1 MNDSSG
7 DNWLN
12 PFDDELYIIDE
23 DDSLNSSPANGLKQ
37 GVNEGD
43 NDGEN
48 FVDVDEMFETG
59 NDSKKN
65 SDVEVKVM
73 KRITELSADD
83 IRGMDFSSEE
93 EACEFYSKYARIRG
107 FSPRKDDV
115 YKDDDGKII
124 SRQVVCNRA
133 GQRHQKH
140 MHNSGRRKQPKP
152 ITRVGCL
159 ARIRFRCFSSS
170 KRWKVVFF
178 CDEHNHPLTPY
189 KHVHLIPKFRQLSE
203 GDKAQAEGMN
213 LFGVRTRNIMEVM
226 MGQKGGAESVGFTGK
241 DLANHLDKQKRK
253 RVKDGDAVA
262 ALSYLQGKLDSDP
275 LFFFKY
281 NKSEQGNLLNLLWCD
296 GTSRMDYNVFG
307 DVVAFDSTYKKNK
320 YNKPLV
326 IFCGYNHHKQTT
338 IFAAA
343 LVHDE
348 KTETFIWVLET
359 LTEAMF
365 NRHPKVAVTDG
376 DLAMKEAIR
385 VVWPN
390 TTHRQCAWHIHQNA
404 LKNIRNLDF
413 ADEFKLFVYANLN
426 PDKFGEKW
434 DKLVEKYGIANN
446 PWIDTMYETRASWA
460 STFMQDKFFAG
471 IRTTSLCEGIN
482 SFIKNYLHCKC
493 SLLDFLFNFERAMK
507 KYRHNELESDFKSS
521 YGEPVMTTALSGIEY
536 GAAKILTRSMFWEVK
551 GQIEDALGLN
561 VERSEVANIV
571 MMKMRKISNR
581 RKEYI
586 VVYDKNQKKFV
597 CECGYFE
604 FYGIPCSHII
614 AGMRSEYIDEF
625 PSNLVS
631 KRWLK
636 TAKSA
641 HVYSISEP
649 SIHSQNMKL
658 LRKGAMSAACNY
670 LAEIACEKDDDFSS
684 VMEDI
689 YKLLRDVQKSRKPGS
704 TTKSAAFNVGDP
716 TVVQGRGAP
725 KKTRTVTKRRHC
737 SNCRGIGHTIRTC
750 PVLLYPD
757 QVNNSET
764 GESASEGIE
773 DSTDDEVILIFTIFI
788 AWSDHNHVACAFG
801 YIIVKIEMIY
811 RQTLAA

>member
-1 MNDSSG
+1 MVALEELRKKTFEEDMFLNIRHPDGTRTIHELTTTLLEGDLCLELEKELKEFLSFVEEIQELSQLELNLLEEKEAMEKILKITEDR

-59 NDSKKN
+59 NDSQKN

-107 FSPRKDDV
+107 FFPRKDDV

-133 GQRHQKH
+133 GQ
-140 MHNSGRRKQPKP
+140 
-152 ITRVGCL
+152 
-159 ARIRFRCFSSS
+159 SS

-307 DVVAFDSTYKKNK
+307 DVVAFDNTYKKNK
-320 YNKPLV
+320 
-326 IFCGYNHHKQTT
+326 
-338 IFAAA
+338 
-343 LVHDE
+343 
-348 KTETFIWVLET
+348 
-359 LTEAMF
+359 
-365 NRHPKVAVTDG
+365 HPKVAVTDG

-460 STFMQDKFFAG
+460 STFMQDKFFAVFLVG
-471 IRTTSLCEGIN
+471 F
-482 SFIKNYLHCKC
+482 SFH
-493 SLLDFLFNFERAMK
+493 FERAMK

-551 GQIEDALGLN
+551 GQIEDAWG
-561 VERSEVANIV
+561 
-571 MMKMRKISNR
+571 
-581 RKEYI
+581 
-586 VVYDKNQKKFV
+586 
-597 CECGYFE
+597 
-604 FYGIPCSHII
+604 
-614 AGMRSEYIDEF
+614 
-625 PSNLVS
+625 
-631 KRWLK
+631 
-636 TAKSA
+636 
-641 HVYSISEP
+641 
-649 SIHSQNMKL
+649 
-658 LRKGAMSAACNY
+658 
-670 LAEIACEKDDDFSS
+670 
-684 VMEDI
+684 
-689 YKLLRDVQKSRKPGS
+689 
-704 TTKSAAFNVGDP
+704 
-716 TVVQGRGAP
+716 
-725 KKTRTVTKRRHC
+725 
-737 SNCRGIGHTIRTC
+737 
-750 PVLLYPD
+750 
-757 QVNNSET
+757 
-764 GESASEGIE
+764 
-773 DSTDDEVILIFTIFI
+773 
-788 AWSDHNHVACAFG
+788 
-801 YIIVKIEMIY
+801 
-811 RQTLAA
+811 

>member
-1 MNDSSG
+1 
-7 DNWLN
+7 
-12 PFDDELYIIDE
+12 
-23 DDSLNSSPANGLKQ
+23 
-37 GVNEGD
+37 
-43 NDGEN
+43 
-48 FVDVDEMFETG
+48 MFETG
-59 NDSKKN
+59 NDSQKN

-115 YKDDDGKII
+115 YKHDDGKII

-159 ARIRFRCFSSS
+159 ARIRFRCFSS
-170 KRWKVVFF
+170 R
-178 CDEHNHPLTPY
+178 
-189 KHVHLIPKFRQLSE
+189 
-203 GDKAQAEGMN
+203 DKAQAEGMN

-320 YNKPLV
+320 
-326 IFCGYNHHKQTT
+326 
-338 IFAAA
+338 
-343 LVHDE
+343 
-348 KTETFIWVLET
+348 
-359 LTEAMF
+359 
-365 NRHPKVAVTDG
+365 HPKVAVTDG

-413 ADEFKLFVYANLN
+413 ANEFKLFVYANLN

-536 GAAKILTRSMFWEVK
+536 GAAKILTIHGLIRCMRQELL
-551 GQIEDALGLN
+551 GQA
-561 VERSEVANIV
+561 
-571 MMKMRKISNR
+571 
-581 RKEYI
+581 
-586 VVYDKNQKKFV
+586 
-597 CECGYFE
+597 
-604 FYGIPCSHII
+604 
-614 AGMRSEYIDEF
+614 
-625 PSNLVS
+625 PSC
-631 KRWLK
+631 K
-636 TAKSA
+636 T
-641 HVYSISEP
+641 
-649 SIHSQNMKL
+649 NFL
-658 LRKGAMSAACNY
+658 
-670 LAEIACEKDDDFSS
+670 
-684 VMEDI
+684 
-689 YKLLRDVQKSRKPGS
+689 
-704 TTKSAAFNVGDP
+704 
-716 TVVQGRGAP
+716 
-725 KKTRTVTKRRHC
+725 
-737 SNCRGIGHTIRTC
+737 
-750 PVLLYPD
+750 PVLGRHPY
-757 QVNNSET
+757 
-764 GESASEGIE
+764 
-773 DSTDDEVILIFTIFI
+773 
-788 AWSDHNHVACAFG
+788 
-801 YIIVKIEMIY
+801 VKVL
-811 RQTLAA
+811 THS